1 MERCIPMTIRSKA
14 PEPRFARPGAN
25 PTLETIEYVQAA
37 LRAAPG
43 PIREPAS
50 GRALGVGPFHD
61 PTKPERRPRVPRGRG
76 DRGGRE
82 QGSHL
87 GPASGRSPPGS
98 DPQAYEALMGL
109 GAKDVVLSPAAV
121 AALASLK
128 SSSDAAHRAIA
139 KRARGYRLV
148 LLGDCLHGEVVKKD
162 RILRVLR
169 ERYGL
174 ENLYVEDLPS
184 LWRLL
189 YTVVR
194 DRGERY
200 AVVVEVV
207 DHIVY
212 TRWFSRRR

>member
-1 MERCIPMTIRSKA
+1 
-14 PEPRFARPGAN
+14 
-25 PTLETIEYVQAA
+25 
-37 LRAAPG
+37 
-43 PIREPAS
+43 
-50 GRALGVGPFHD
+50 
-61 PTKPERRPRVPRGRG
+61 
-76 DRGGRE
+76 
-82 QGSHL
+82 
-87 GPASGRSPPGS
+87 
-98 DPQAYEALMGL
+98 MGL
-109 GAKDVVLSPAAV
+109 GAKDVVLSPAAG
-121 AALASLK
+121 AALASLE